1 MALWAASYL
10 FMFKI
15 AIYVSKGCIQLGVL
29 RFLTV
34 SYNLNNL
41 DRCLVYNNNNCVL
54 GHMCNVYLEMCWH
67 KNILFVHMYK

>member
-1 MALWAASYL
+1 MTLWAASYL

-41 DRCLVYNNNNCVL
+41 DRFLVYNNNNCVH
-54 GHMCNVYLEMCWH
+54 GAYVQCVFGNVLAQ
-67 KNILFVHMYK
+67 KNTFCTPV